1 MRRVLRSARGPVSDE
16 EPTTPRRERHHACI
30 HPETYKYF
38 FDRRDVREIWRRLA
52 AAYGEVQTLSGFG
65 VIEIQGERFILRA
78 TAGGNPITVIRTR
91 KCTPEDVAALH
102 RLIGFAGE

>member
-1 MRRVLRSARGPVSDE
+1 MSDE

-102 RLIGFAGE
+102 RLLGFAGE